1 MRGDG
6 DNCRTWGRDSK
17 GRYLKCTSLCVKSVN
32 EEGERRCVLKFYK
45 FTMLSSNLFLNFF
58 LIVVKLMQNHIFLTH
73 FPNIMVEK
81 PNPYRRS
88 GCCPISS
95 LISILL
101 PSLALHLVRI
111 GSSQSIGIVKSQVAY
126 KHHYGKKDIR
136 Y

>member
-1 MRGDG
+1 MRGKG
-6 DNCRTWGRDSK
+6 DNCRTWGRESK
-17 GRYLKCTSLCVKSVN
+17 ERYLKCTSLCIKSVN

-95 LISILL
+95 LISILFTK
-101 PSLALHLVRI
+101 P
-111 GSSQSIGIVKSQVAY
+111 GITLGENWVLTVNWNCQVTS
-126 KHHYGKKDIR
+126 GI
-136 Y
+136 